1 MRYIDTLTQ
10 VKANGVEIKHE
21 LIEAV
26 RTLRELMMLTETN
39 SAGNESI
46 LVLVDNDEQR
56 ERVLEHYM
64 ALLGDCPDMTSHKS
78 TIATFSLNRKV
89 EIVVLNDFKPNPNGD
104 FNYGKFYEV
113 IRGKRYSMIINN
125 SFLTTLPE
133 WLEQQIK

>member
-1 MRYIDTLTQ
+1 MRYIDTLTK
-10 VKANGVEIKHE
+10 VKANGVEIEYE

-26 RTLRELMMLTETN
+26 KTLRELMMLTETN

-46 LVLVDNDEQR
+46 LVLVDNGEQR
-56 ERVLEHYM
+56 KKVLDHYR
-64 ALLGDCPDMTSHKS
+64 ALLGDVLIKTGCKS

-125 SFLTTLPE
+125 SFLTTLPD
-133 WLEQQIK
+133 WLDRQI